1 MTPVSKLTSFFGS
14 ISFLVMALIAF
25 AISTA
30 RAESYAEKLGWAKDD
45 IVVILH
51 VDDAGMSH
59 GSNLGVMQSMTE
71 GIATSFSI
79 MMPCPWV
86 PALMEWI
93 KKNPTV
99 DAGLHLTMT
108 SEWKKYR
115 WGPVAGKAAVP
126 GLVDEQGCLWH
137 SVPQVVASASPD
149 EIEKEIRA
157 QIDRAEKFGL
167 EITHLDSHMG
177 TLFARADYFER
188 FLKVGIEKQIPIL
201 AVGGHMTH
209 TMVEN
214 GAAATALKPLA
225 PKIWAAGLP
234 VIDDLHTGVTSWKP
248 DVKKERVMKLIREL
262 KPGITEILFH
272 CSVMTEELP
281 LITGSAE
288 SRHADTQLLK
298 DPELK
303 ALLKERNIQLTTWRE
318 LKKRRDQA
326 GK

>member
-1 MTPVSKLTSFFGS
+1 MIRTLLMICFMGTALMTN
-14 ISFLVMALIAF
+14 
-25 AISTA
+25 
-30 RAESYAEKLGWAKDD
+30 AETYAQKLGWKAND

-59 GSNLGVMQSMTE
+59 GSNLGVMQSIDE
-71 GIATSFSI
+71 GVATSFSI

-86 PALMEWI
+86 PELVNWI
-93 KKNPTV
+93 QKNPTV

-108 SEWKKYR
+108 SEWKLYR
-115 WGPVAGKAAVP
+115 WGPVAGKLAVP
-126 GLVDEQGCLWH
+126 GLVDEQGCMWH
-137 SVPQVVASASPD
+137 SVEQVCASASPG

-157 QIDRAEKFGL
+157 QIDRAEKLGL

-177 TLFARADYFER
+177 TLFARPDYFER
-188 FLKVGIEKQIPIL
+188 FLKVGLEKKIPIL

-214 GAAATALKPLA
+214 GASATALKPLA
-225 PKIWAAGLP
+225 ATIWNAGLP
-234 VIDDLHTGVTSWKP
+234 VIDDLHTSVTSWKP
-248 DVKKERVMKLIREL
+248 PEKKERVFKLIREL

-281 LITGSAE
+281 LITGSAA
-288 SRHADTQLLK
+288 SRDADTKLLK
-298 DPELK
+298 DPEFK

-318 LKKRRDQA
+318 LKKRRDQV
-326 GK
+326 GNQKP

>member
-1 MTPVSKLTSFFGS
+1 MNSATRTIGLLRTLIMSA
-14 ISFLVMALIAF
+14 ALIAT
-25 AISTA
+25 SLSS
-30 RAESYAEKLGWAKDD
+30 RAETYAEKLGWEKDD
-45 IVVILH
+45 IVLILH
-51 VDDAGMSH
+51 VDDVGMSH
-59 GSNLGVMQSMTE
+59 ASNLGAIQSTE
-71 GIATSFSI
+71 QGVATSFAI

-86 PALMEWI
+86 PEIVNWI
-93 KKNPTV
+93 KQNPTV
-99 DAGLHLTMT
+99 DAGLHLTIT
-108 SEWKKYR
+108 SEWKLYR
-115 WGPVAGKAAVP
+115 WGPLAGKDAVP
-126 GLVDEQGCLWH
+126 GMVDEQGCLWH
-137 SVPQVVASASPD
+137 SVQQVCAHASPD

-157 QIDRAEKFGL
+157 QIERAEKLGL

-209 TMVEN
+209 THIEN
-214 GAAATALKPLA
+214 GEAAKALLPLA

-234 VIDDLHTGVTSWKP
+234 VIDDLHTSVTSWKP
-248 DVKKERVMKLIREL
+248 ADKKERFFKLIREL

-272 CSVMTEELP
+272 ASVMTEEFP
-281 LITGSAE
+281 LITGSAA

-318 LKKRRDQA
+318 LKKRRNQI

>member
-1 MTPVSKLTSFFGS
+1 
-14 ISFLVMALIAF
+14 MAWMVA
-25 AISTA
+25 ATVQVC
-30 RAESYAEKLGWAKDD
+30 AESYAEKLGWKKDD

-59 GSNLGVMQSMTE
+59 GSNLGVMQSITE
-71 GIATSFSI
+71 GVATSFSI

-86 PALMEWI
+86 PELMEWI
-93 KKNPTV
+93 KQNPTV

-115 WGPVAGKAAVP
+115 WGPLAGKAAVP
-126 GLVDEQGCLWH
+126 GLVDEQGCMWH
-137 SVPQVVASASPD
+137 SVPQVVANASPD

-157 QIDRAEKFGL
+157 QIERAETLGL

-177 TLFARADYFER
+177 TLFARADFFER

-209 TMVEN
+209 TRVEN

-225 PKIWAAGLP
+225 SKIWAAGLP
-234 VIDDLHTGVTSWKP
+234 VIDDLHTSVTSWKP
-248 DVKKERVMKLIREL
+248 DVKKEKFMKLIREL

-281 LITGSAE
+281 LITGSAA
-288 SRHADTQLLK
+288 SRHADTQLMK

-318 LKKRRDQA
+318 LKIRRDEA

>member
-1 MTPVSKLTSFFGS
+1 MTADAFFRALTMVTLLAASLS
-14 ISFLVMALIAF
+14 N
-25 AISTA
+25 
-30 RAESYAEKLGWAKDD
+30 RAESYAEKLGWKKED
-45 IVVILH
+45 IVLILH

-59 GSNLGVMQSMTE
+59 ASNLGVMQSTE
-71 GIATSFSI
+71 DGVATSFSI

-86 PALMEWI
+86 PELMKWI
-93 KKNPTV
+93 KEKPEV

-108 SEWKKYR
+108 AEWKLYR
-115 WGPVAGKAAVP
+115 WGPLAGKGAVP

-137 SVPQVVASASPD
+137 SVEQVCAHASPD

-157 QIDRAEKFGL
+157 QIDRAEKMGL

-177 TLFARADYFER
+177 TLFARPDYFER

-214 GAAATALKPLA
+214 GAAATALRPLA
-225 PKIWAAGLP
+225 ATIWAAGLP
-234 VIDDLHTGVTSWKP
+234 VIDDLHTSVTSWKP
-248 DVKKERVMKLIREL
+248 PEKKERFFKLIREL

-272 CSVMTEELP
+272 ASVMTEEFP
-281 LITGSAE
+281 LITGSAA

-303 ALLKERNIQLTTWRE
+303 ALLKERNIHLTTWRE
-318 LKKRRDQA
+318 LKKRRDQV

>member
-1 MTPVSKLTSFFGS
+1 MSAFKRLLVVIILS
-14 ISFLVMALIAF
+14 IAAAGGITVHAQ
-25 AISTA
+25 T
-30 RAESYAEKLGWAKDD
+30 YAEKLGWKADD
-45 IVVILH
+45 VVVILH

-59 GSNLGVMQSMTE
+59 GSNLGVMQSIE
-71 GIATSFSI
+71 QGVANSFSI

-86 PALMEWI
+86 PELMNWI
-93 KKNPTV
+93 KQNPNV
-99 DAGLHLTMT
+99 DSGLHLTMT
-108 SEWKKYR
+108 AEWKLYR
-115 WGPVAGKAAVP
+115 WGPLAGRAAVP
-126 GLVDEQGCLWH
+126 GLVDDQGCLWH
-137 SVPQVVASASPD
+137 SVPQVCAHASAD
-149 EIEKEIRA
+149 EIEAEIRA
-157 QIDRAEKFGL
+157 QIARAEKLGL

-177 TLFARADYFER
+177 TLFSRADYFER

-214 GAAATALKPLA
+214 GESAKALLPLA

-234 VIDDLHTGVTSWKP
+234 VIDDLHTTVTSWSP
-248 DVKKERVMKLIREL
+248 AEKKERFFKLIQEL

-272 CSVMTEELP
+272 ASVMTEELP
-281 LITGSAE
+281 LITGSAA

-303 ALLKERNIQLTTWRE
+303 ALLQSRNIQLTTWRE
-318 LKKRRDQA
+318 LKKRRDQV

>member
-1 MTPVSKLTSFFGS
+1 MSTCILRVALAIVVTAIVSVRGET
-14 ISFLVMALIAF
+14 
-25 AISTA
+25 
-30 RAESYAEKLGWAKDD
+30 YAEKLGWKKDD
-45 IVVILH
+45 IVIVLH

-59 GSNLGVMQSMTE
+59 GSNLGVMQAV
-71 GIATSFSI
+71 GDGLATSFSI

-86 PALMEWI
+86 PELMEWI
-93 KKNPTV
+93 QQNPTV

-115 WGPVAGKAAVP
+115 WGPLAGKAAVP
-126 GLVDEQGCLWH
+126 GLVDSQGCMWP
-137 SVPQVVASASPD
+137 SVQEVCAHASPD

-177 TLFARADYFER
+177 TLFARPDYFER
-188 FLKVGIEKQIPIL
+188 FLKVGIEKKIPIL

-214 GAAATALKPLA
+214 GEAATALKPLA
-225 PKIWAAGLP
+225 SAIWASGLP
-234 VIDDLHTGVTSWKP
+234 VIDDLHTSVTSWKP

-303 ALLKERNIQLTTWRE
+303 ALLKERNFQFTTWRE
-318 LKKRRDQA
+318 LKKRRDEA

>member
-1 MTPVSKLTSFFGS
+1 MIRT
-14 ISFLVMALIAF
+14 FLIICLMGTTLV
-25 AISTA
+25 TG
-30 RAESYAEKLGWAKDD
+30 AETYAEKLGWKAND

-59 GSNLGVMQSMTE
+59 GSNLGVMQSTE
-71 GIATSFSI
+71 EGVATSFSI

-86 PALMEWI
+86 PELMKWI
-93 KKNPTV
+93 KEKSGV
-99 DAGLHLTMT
+99 DSGLHLTMT
-108 SEWKKYR
+108 SEWKLYR
-115 WGPVAGKAAVP
+115 WGPLAGKAAVP

-137 SVPQVVASASPD
+137 SVQQVCASASPD

-157 QIDRAEKFGL
+157 QIERAEKLGI

-177 TLFARADYFER
+177 TLFARPDYFER
-188 FLKVGIEKQIPIL
+188 FLKVGIEKKIPIL

-214 GAAATALKPLA
+214 GASATALRPLA
-225 PKIWAAGLP
+225 ATIWAAGLP
-234 VIDDLHTGVTSWKP
+234 VIDDLHTSVTSWKP
-248 DVKKERVMKLIREL
+248 PEKKERFFKLIHEL

-272 CSVMTEELP
+272 ASVMTEELP
-281 LITGSAE
+281 LITGSAAL
-288 SRHADTQLLK
+288 RHADTQLLK

-303 ALLKERNIQLTTWRE
+303 ALLKERNIHLTTWRE
-318 LKKRRDQA
+318 LKKRRDQV